1 VSETADLHSPSR
13 AGATEVE
20 RWHVKVGVPTEI
32 KESEYRVA
40 ITPAGV
46 RELALAGHEV
56 FVQAG
61 AGEGSAL
68 HDDDYRRAGAT
79 VVPEA
84 AEVWGKADLVLKVKE
99 PIEAEFGYLRQDLML
114 FTFLHLAA
122 AGPLTKALISSGCTA
137 VAYETVVGDNGGLP
151 LLAPMSEVAGRMA
164 PHVGANALERPNGGR
179 GVLLGGVSGVLPA
192 EVVVIGAGTAGRS
205 AAWIAAGMEAN
216 VTILDLDIG
225 KLRSIDSIH
234 KGRIVTLTSN
244 RLTIEEV
251 VRGADLVI
259 GAVLV
264 PGALAPKVV
273 TEEMVVSMRPGSVLV
288 DISIDQGGCA
298 ETSRITTH
306 LDPTY
311 VKHGVVHYCVGNMPG
326 AVPRT
331 STYAL
336 TNQTLP
342 YVVRICETGILGA
355 CRRDRGLAE
364 GINIIDGIVTNRG
377 VAQAHGLEHMSVS
390 SVLFR

>member
-1 VSETADLHSPSR
+1 VAL
-13 AGATEVE
+13 
-20 RWHVKVGVPTEI
+20 VKIGVPTEI

-46 RELALAGHEV
+46 RELVLGGHDV
-56 FVQAG
+56 LVQTG

-68 HDDDYRRAGAT
+68 HDDDYRHAGAT
-79 VVPEA
+79 VVREA
-84 AEVWGKADLVLKVKE
+84 AEVWGEADLVLKVKE
-99 PIEAEFGYLRQDLML
+99 PIECEFGYLREDLVL

-137 VAYETVVGDNGGLP
+137 VAYETVVADDSSLP

-164 PHVGANALERPNGGR
+164 PHVGAHALERSSGGR
-179 GVLLGGVSGVLPA
+179 GVLMGGVSGVLPA
-192 EVVVIGAGTAGRS
+192 GVVVIGAGTAGRN
-205 AAWIAAGMEAN
+205 AAWIAAGMEAS
-216 VTILDLDIG
+216 VTILDLDVA
-225 KLRSIDSIH
+225 KLRYVDSIH

-244 RLTIEEV
+244 RLTLEEV

-264 PGALAPKVV
+264 PGALAPKII
-273 TEEMVVSMRPGSVLV
+273 TEEMVASMRPGSVLV

-298 ETSRITTH
+298 QTSRLTTH
-306 LDPTY
+306 IDPTY
-311 VKHGVVHYCVGNMPG
+311 VKHRVVHYCVGNMPG

-342 YVVRICETGILGA
+342 YVVRISEAGILGA
-355 CRRDRGLAE
+355 CRRDRGLAK
-364 GINIIDGIVTNRG
+364 GINVIDGTVTNPG
-377 VAQAHGLEHMSVS
+377 VAEAHGLEYVPVS
-390 SVLFR
+390 KVLFR

>member
-1 VSETADLHSPSR
+1 MR
-13 AGATEVE
+13 
-20 RWHVKVGVPTEI
+20 VGVPTEI

-46 RELALAGHEV
+46 KELVLGGHEV
-56 FVQAG
+56 FLQAG
-61 AGEGSAL
+61 AGEGSAV
-68 HDDDYRRAGAT
+68 HDEDYRLAGAT
-79 VVPEA
+79 IIPGA
-84 AEVWGKADLVLKVKE
+84 AEVWGNADLVLKVKE
-99 PIEAEFGYLRQDLML
+99 PIECEFGYLREDLVL
-114 FTFLHLAA
+114 FAFLHLAA

-137 VAYETVVGDNGGLP
+137 VAYETVVGRDGGLP

-179 GVLLGGVSGVLPA
+179 GVLMGGVSGVLPA
-192 EVVVIGAGTAGRS
+192 EVVVIGAGTAGRN
-205 AAWIAAGMEAN
+205 AAWIAAGMEAS
-216 VTILDLDIG
+216 VTILDLDTA
-225 KLRSIDSIH
+225 KLRYVDSIH
-234 KGRIVTLTSN
+234 KGRIVTLASN
-244 RLTIEEV
+244 RLTLEEL

-264 PGALAPKVV
+264 PGALAPKIV
-273 TEEMVVSMRPGSVLV
+273 TKEMVASMRPGSVLV

-298 ETSRITTH
+298 QTSRLTTH
-306 LDPTY
+306 IDPTY

-342 YVVRICETGILGA
+342 YVVRISEAGILGA

-364 GINIIDGIVTNRG
+364 GINVIDGTVTNQG
-377 VAQAHGLEHMSVS
+377 VAEAHGLECAPVS
-390 SVLFR
+390 TVLFQ

>member
-1 VSETADLHSPSR
+1 M
-13 AGATEVE
+13 G
-20 RWHVKVGVPTEI
+20 RWEWKAARVKVGVPTEV

-56 FVQAG
+56 LVQAG

-68 HDDDYRRAGAT
+68 RDDDYRHAGAA
-79 VVPEA
+79 VVQEA
-84 AEVWGKADLVLKVKE
+84 AEIWDEVDLVLKVKE
-99 PIEAEFGYLRQDLML
+99 PIEAEFGYLREDLVL

-122 AGPLTKALISSGCTA
+122 ADPLTKALISSGCTA
-137 VAYETVVGDNGGLP
+137 VAYETVVGDDGGLP

-164 PHVGANALERPNGGR
+164 PHVGASALERPSGGR
-179 GVLLGGVSGVLPA
+179 GVLMGGVSGVLPA
-192 EVVVIGAGTAGRS
+192 EVAVIGAGTAGRN

-216 VTILDLDIG
+216 VTILDLDVG
-225 KLRSIDSIH
+225 KLRYVDSIH

-244 RLTIEEV
+244 RLTLEEV
-251 VRGADLVI
+251 VQGADLVI

-264 PGALAPKVV
+264 PGARAPRVV
-273 TEEMVVSMRPGSVLV
+273 TREMVASMRPGSVLV

-298 ETSRITTH
+298 ETSRVTTH
-306 LDPTY
+306 IDPTY
-311 VKHGVVHYCVGNMPG
+311 VKDGVVHYCVGNMPG

-342 YVVRICETGILGA
+342 YVVRICEAGILGA

-364 GINIIDGIVTNRG
+364 GINVIDGTVTNRG
-377 VAQAHGLEHMSVS
+377 VAEAHGLEYASVN